1 MIDGS
6 IDIVWRLLALAERN
20 GLGPSAPVMR
30 SAAEEIQKLRAEVE
44 RLNAEI
50 ERAQSWRD
58 FGAV

>member
-6 IDIVWRLLALAERN
+6 IDVVWRLTALAERN

-30 SAAEEIQKLRAEVE
+30 SAAEEIQRLRTEVE
-44 RLNAEI
+44 SLNQEL
-50 ERAQSWRD
+50 ERVRTERH

>member
-30 SAAEEIQKLRAEVE
+30 SAAEEIQMLRTEVE
-44 RLNAEI
+44 SLNLELERLRS
-50 ERAQSWRD
+50 ERNSS
-58 FGAV
+58 AV

>member
-6 IDIVWRLLALAERN
+6 IDVVWRLLALAERN

-30 SAAEEIQKLRAEVE
+30 NAAEEIQMLRTEVE

-50 ERAQSWRD
+50 ERAR
-58 FGAV
+58 AV